1 MHTEYRPR
9 SRSGSTQ
16 EPEDEEIHD
25 FDITAKNVLDDDMLS
40 CLEEQEFPSITPSAA
55 TSDLACALEAANSLL
70 EEWRV
75 NKAPSNQNWEQRI
88 SNLNESW
95 AGVRQKLFNSV
106 LSTSG
111 IHPERSMCCKCL
123 KNPAVIHCCDC
134 HMHRQLCGACD
145 QSVHEILPFHDRS
158 AFKSRFLK
166 PIPPTVSVDHKG
178 EWVSVDRHLP
188 FSEMCLICPFCN
200 ICNMQRTG
208 KEQLCS
214 S

>member
-1 MHTEYRPR
+1 MIIP
-9 SRSGSTQ
+9 
-16 EPEDEEIHD
+16 
-25 FDITAKNVLDDDMLS
+25 DDDMLS